1 MKTIEVSAKSLD
13 EAKTKA
19 LLELGASSD
28 SVKFEVIEEGTKGLL
43 GLFGKE
49 AKVRATLIEEEDEVI
64 APKKA
69 EASKKTEEPKKN
81 DAPKKADAPKKEA
94 KPEKKKEEKPQQKAE
109 AKSEKKQEEKPAKQE
124 MPKEFVTATGET
136 VVFDDSL
143 EKRIREANA
152 RREKNGGKG
161 SEGKKERRD
170 DKRPVEKKEA
180 PEAVSYEIP
189 ADAEEVQVR
198 LKAFLSEVLTAMG
211 VNATITTDFS
221 EEGILEADIES
232 ADEVPEGADSGMGVI
247 IGKRGNT
254 LDSLQYLA
262 TLVLNKGRADHLHIK
277 LDTEGYRKRR
287 QETLENLARNTARKV
302 KKNGRRI
309 MLDPM
314 NPYERR
320 IIHSVLQSERG
331 IETYSEGEEPYRKV
345 VIAPTRNR

>member
-28 SVKFEVIEEGTKGLL
+28 SVKFEVLEEGTKGLL
-43 GLFGKE
+43 GLFGKD
-49 AKVRATLIEEEDEVI
+49 AKVRATLIEEDDEI
-64 APKKA
+64 APKAEKKEGAKKAETPKKA
-69 EASKKTEEPKKN
+69 EA
-81 DAPKKADAPKKEA
+81 PKKADTPKKAEAPKKEN
-94 KPEKKKEEKPQQKAE
+94 KPEKKPEQKKETKPEAKAE
-109 AKSEKKQEEKPAKQE
+109 KQE

-152 RREKNGGKG
+152 RREKNGENK
-161 SEGKKERRD
+161 SERRD
-170 DKRPVEKKEA
+170 DRRGDKRPEKKTEA
-180 PEAVSYEIP
+180 PEPVSYEIP
-189 ADAEEVQVR
+189 ADAAEVQER

-211 VNATITTDFS
+211 VNATITTAFS

-287 QETLENLARNTARKV
+287 QETLENLAHNTARKV
-302 KKNGRRI
+302 KKSGRRI

-320 IIHSVLQSERG
+320 IIHSALQSERG

>member
-49 AKVRATLIEEEDEVI
+49 AKVRATLIEEEDEII

-69 EASKKTEEPKKN
+69 ENKKADAPKKN

-94 KPEKKKEEKPQQKAE
+94 KPEKKENKADAKAE
-109 AKSEKKQEEKPAKQE
+109 KKPEKKPETKPVQE

-152 RREKNGGKG
+152 RREKNGGK
-161 SEGKKERRD
+161 SNEGKKERRD

-211 VNATITTDFS
+211 VNATITTAFS

-302 KKNGRRI
+302 KKSGRRI

-320 IIHSVLQSERG
+320 IIHSALQSERG